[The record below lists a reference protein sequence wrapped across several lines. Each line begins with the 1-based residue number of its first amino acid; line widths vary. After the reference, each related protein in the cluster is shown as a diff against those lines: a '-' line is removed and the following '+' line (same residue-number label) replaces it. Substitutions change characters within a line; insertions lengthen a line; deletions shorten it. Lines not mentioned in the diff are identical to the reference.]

1 MKQLIARLADSTFY
15 LFYSAGASARMLVK
29 YLLTGK

>member
-1 MKQLIARLADSTFY
+1 MSQLIAKLANSTFY
-15 LFYSAGASARMLVK
+15 LYYSAGASVRMLVK

>member
-1 MKQLIARLADSTFY
+1 MKRLIARIAGSTFY
-15 LFYSAGASARMLVK
+15 LYYSAGASARVLVK